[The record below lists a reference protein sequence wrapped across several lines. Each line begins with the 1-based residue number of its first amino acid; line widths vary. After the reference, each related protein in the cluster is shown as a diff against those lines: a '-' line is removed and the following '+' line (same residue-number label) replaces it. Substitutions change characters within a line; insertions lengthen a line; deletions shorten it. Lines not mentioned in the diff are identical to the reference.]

1 MSNLNPTTE
10 ASVITDRTPLLST
23 SVSATVATKSLVN
36 LRRVADSFPLS
47 VWLIATVEL
56 CERFAYFGIVG
67 PMQNYIQN
75 SGNDPLRPGGMGLG
89 QIYATA
95 INQAFMVWCFITPTM
110 GAVAAE
116 QYFGRLGTII
126 YSSTVYICGLAT
138 LFLSSLPIAQ
148 DQGVSLSGL
157 FLSLFL
163 IGIGTG
169 GIKANVS
176 ALIAEQ
182 YTGPDGTIRVLKSGE
197 IVAIDRDLTLQ
208 RIFTTFFVFIN
219 MGSFAASVSTTIE
232 QKYGFSAAFALPTV
246 VFSIGF
252 VTTLAG
258 RNKYVSREPDSCI
271 ILNACQALWIAIRHK
286 GSLDRARPIYHAEGD
301 SARRI
306 PWDDSF
312 IDDLK
317 RALSACKIFLLYP
330 FYWAAYSQFL
340 TNFVSQAATMET
352 YGIPNDIM
360 TNINPITTIILL
372 PILDRAVFPYLRKLG
387 VSIRHVDRI
396 TVGFLFSS
404 LSMLYAA
411 IIQRTIY
418 TAPPCYDHPRSPD
431 CRNGEVPNE
440 VSVFLQVPAYV
451 LLAISEILASVA
463 GIEYAYAKAPKSMKS
478 IIMAAYLSTV
488 SVGVLIAAGVSPLT
502 TDPKLTWMYC
512 VIGIENFIVGAVL
525 FLFPGMIGAY

>member
-1 MSNLNPTTE
+1 MLAPFAPLFPSEIAAARFYNDGDEEGPRKNMSNDIN
-10 ASVITDRTPLLST
+10 ASPMAPLAVFIAVLDPVGS
-23 SVSATVATKSLVN
+23 
-36 LRRVADSFPLS
+36 
-47 VWLIATVEL
+47 WLIATIEL
-56 CERFAYFGIVG
+56 CERFAYFGITG

-75 SGNDPLRPGGMGLG
+75 SRNDPLHPGGIGLG
-89 QIYATA
+89 QSYATS
-95 INQAFMVWCFITPTM
+95 INQGFM
-110 GAVAAE
+110 
-116 QYFGRLGTII
+116 YFGRLRTII
-126 YSSTVYICGLAT
+126 YSSTIYICGLAT
-138 LFLSSLPIAQ
+138 LFRSSLPIAQ
-148 DQGVSLSGL
+148 DRGASLSGL
-157 FLSLFL
+157 LLSLFL

-169 GIKANVS
+169 GIKTNVS
-176 ALIAEQ
+176 SLIAEQ
-182 YTGPDGTIRVLKSGE
+182 YTGHGETIRVLKSGE

-208 RIFTTFFVFIN
+208 RFGYSLPFFLFIN
-219 MGSFAASVSTTIE
+219 VGSFAALASTTIE

-252 VTTLAG
+252 VVTWAG

-271 ILNACQALWIAIRHK
+271 ILNACQALWIAIKHK
-286 GSLDRARPIYHAEGD
+286 GSLDQARPIYHAEGD
-301 SARRI
+301 TVRRI

-317 RALSACKIFLLYP
+317 
-330 FYWAAYSQFL
+330 
-340 TNFVSQAATMET
+340 TATMET

-387 VSIRHVDRI
+387 VPVRHVDRI
-396 TVGFLFSS
+396 TVGFLLSS

-431 CRNGEVPNE
+431 CMNGEVPNE
-440 VSVFLQVPAYV
+440 VSVFLQAPAYV
-451 LLAISEILASVA
+451 LLAISEILASIA

-478 IIMAAYLSTV
+478 IIMAAYLLTV

-502 TDPKLTWMYC
+502 TTRS
-512 VIGIENFIVGAVL
+512 
-525 FLFPGMIGAY
+525 

>member
-1 MSNLNPTTE
+1 
-10 ASVITDRTPLLST
+10 
-23 SVSATVATKSLVN
+23 
-36 LRRVADSFPLS
+36 
-47 VWLIATVEL
+47 
-56 CERFAYFGIVG
+56 
-67 PMQNYIQN
+67 
-75 SGNDPLRPGGMGLG
+75 
-89 QIYATA
+89 
-95 INQAFMVWCFITPTM
+95 M

-116 QYFGRLGTII
+116 QYFGRLRTII

-148 DQGVSLSGL
+148 NRGVSLSGL

-169 GIKANVS
+169 GIKTNVS
-176 ALIAEQ
+176 SLIAEQ
-182 YTGPDGTIRVLKSGE
+182 YTGSDGTIRMLKSGV

-208 RIFTTFFVFIN
+208 RFGIVPSRIHDRALNCKRIFTTFFLFIN
-219 MGSFAASVSTTIE
+219 VGSFAASISTTIE
-232 QKYGFSAAFALPTV
+232 QTYGFSAAFALPTV
-246 VFSIGF
+246 VFSFGF

-258 RNKYVSREPDSCI
+258 RNKYVSREPDGSI
-271 ILNACQALWIAIRHK
+271 ILNACQALWIAIRHN

-301 SARRI
+301 PVGRI

-352 YGIPNDIM
+352 HGIPNDIM

-387 VSIRHVDRI
+387 VPVRHVDRI
-396 TVGFLFSS
+396 TVGFLLSS

-431 CRNGEVPNE
+431 CMNGEVPNK
-440 VSVFLQVPAYV
+440 VSVFLQVPGYV

-478 IIMAAYLSTV
+478 LIMAAYLSTV

-512 VIGIENFIVGAVL
+512 VIGIEVFVAGAVL
-525 FLFPGMIGAY
+525 FLFPGMIGAC